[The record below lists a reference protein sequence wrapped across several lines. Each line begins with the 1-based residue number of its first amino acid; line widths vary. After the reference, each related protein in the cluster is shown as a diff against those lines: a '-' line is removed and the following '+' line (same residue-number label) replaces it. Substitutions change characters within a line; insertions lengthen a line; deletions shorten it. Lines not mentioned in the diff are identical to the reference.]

1 MASQRT
7 QLQCGLGLA
16 GSLGFN
22 YAKRLVTAFQEGQ
35 GKDMQSMYVIPLTKL
50 VMPADVQSQD
60 SFEGA
65 VFSVEFG
72 SFRNVGSLLS
82 ALLCVLAAGLWQYR
96 WTLKC
101 KSPGR

>member
-22 YAKRLVTAFQEGQ
+22 YAKRLVRAFQEGR
-35 GKDMQSMYVIPLTKL
+35 GKDMQSMCVIPLTKL

-60 SFEGA
+60 S
-65 VFSVEFG
+65 
-72 SFRNVGSLLS
+72 
-82 ALLCVLAAGLWQYR
+82 
-96 WTLKC
+96 LKVQC
-101 KSPGR
+101 FQ